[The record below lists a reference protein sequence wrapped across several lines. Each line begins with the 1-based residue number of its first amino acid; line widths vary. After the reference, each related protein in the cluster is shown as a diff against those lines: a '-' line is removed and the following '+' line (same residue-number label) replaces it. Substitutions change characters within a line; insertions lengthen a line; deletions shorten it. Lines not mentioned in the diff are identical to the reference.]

1 MSIISEQINGKMI
14 TVEIN
19 SSNIKSA
26 SFNTEDET
34 LRITFKT
41 GAIYDYEKVP
51 WVIFTKFRMSESQG
65 KFFTTN
71 INGKYKHTK
80 VDPKID
86 EKKVSG

>member
-14 TVEIN
+14 TVTIN

-34 LRITFKT
+34 LSLTFKT
-41 GAIYDYEKVP
+41 GAIYEYEKVP

-65 KFFTTN
+65 KFFTSN
-71 INGKYKHTK
+71 INGKYKYK
-80 VDPKID
+80 KI
-86 EKKVSG
+86 ESKEVPS